1 MLQTENN
8 DSGKAKRVA
17 REILGY
23 FIAIVSAVI
32 VAVLIRIFIFEPF
45 IVPTPS
51 MEPTLMV
58 GDKVIINKLAYKFGD
73 IENGDIIAFHSTIE
87 GEKELVKRAIA
98 VEGDKIVLT
107 SDGEIFVNDE
117 RLSEDYVQ
125 PGQELSYLNQE
136 FIVGPGEIFVMGDN
150 RNNSFDSRFFGMI
163 PEENVF
169 GEFLIVYWPPS
180 RW

>member
-1 MLQTENN
+1 MPQTENID
-8 DSGKAKRVA
+8 DSKAKRVA

-23 FIAIVSAVI
+23 VIAIVSAVI

-51 MEPTLMV
+51 MEPTLLV
-58 GDKVIINKLAYKFGD
+58 GDKVIINKLAYKFGE
-73 IENGDIIAFHSTIE
+73 IKKGDIIAFHSTTE

-98 VEGDKIVLT
+98 VEGDKIILT
-107 SDGEIFVNDE
+107 SEGEVFVNGE
-117 RLSEDYVQ
+117 RINEDYIQ
-125 PGQELSYLNQE
+125 SGQGLSYLNQE
-136 FIVGPGEIFVMGDN
+136 FILGPDEIFVMGDN
-150 RNNSFDSRFFGMI
+150 RNNSFDSRYFGMI

>member
-1 MLQTENN
+1 MPQTNKN
-8 DSGKAKRVA
+8 DDSRAKNIA

-23 FIAIVSAVI
+23 VIAILSAVI

-58 GDKVIINKLAYKFGD
+58 GDKVIINKLAYRFGPVK
-73 IENGDIIAFHSTIE
+73 NGDIVAFHSVTE

-98 VEGDKIVLT
+98 VEGDTIVLT
-107 SDGEIFVNDE
+107 SEGEVFVNGE
-117 RLSEDYVQ
+117 KVNEEYLP
-125 PGQELSYLNQE
+125 PGQDISYLNQE
-136 FIVGPGEIFVMGDN
+136 VTVGADQIFVMGDN
-150 RNNSFDSRFFGMI
+150 RNNSFDSRYFGLI
-163 PEENVF
+163 PEENIF

>member
-1 MLQTENN
+1 MPQTKTS
-8 DSGKAKRVA
+8 DGSKAKRVA

-23 FIAIVSAVI
+23 VIAIISAVI

-58 GDKVIINKLAYKFGD
+58 GDKVIINKLAYRIGSIKR
-73 IENGDIIAFHSTIE
+73 GDIIAFHSTTD
-87 GEKELVKRAIA
+87 GGKELVKRAIA
-98 VEGDKIVLT
+98 VEGDQIVLT
-107 SDGEIFVNDE
+107 SEGEVFVNDE
-117 RLSEDYVQ
+117 KVIEDYLME
-125 PGQELSYLNQE
+125 GQNISYLNQE
-136 FIVGPGEIFVMGDN
+136 ILVGEDEVFVMGDN
-150 RNNSFDSRFFGMI
+150 RNNSFDSRYFGMI

>member
-1 MLQTENN
+1 MPQTDNK
-8 DSGKAKRVA
+8 DGSKAKTVA

-23 FIAIVSAVI
+23 IIAIVSAVI

-58 GDKVIINKLAYKFGD
+58 GDKVIINKLAYRFGEVKKGD
-73 IENGDIIAFHSTIE
+73 IFAFHSTTE
-87 GEKELVKRAIA
+87 GGKEIVKRAMA
-98 VEGDKIVLT
+98 VEGDKIILT
-107 SDGEIFVNDE
+107 SEGEIYVNDE
-117 RLSEDYVQ
+117 KIIEDYLQ

-136 FIVGPGEIFVMGDN
+136 FVVGKDEIFAMGDN
-150 RNNSFDSRFFGMI
+150 RNNSFDSRYFGMI

-169 GEFLIVYWPPS
+169 GKFLIVYWPPS

>member
-1 MLQTENN
+1 MPQTQNN
-8 DSGKAKRVA
+8 DGSKAKRVA

-23 FIAIVSAVI
+23 IIAIASAVI

-51 MEPTLMV
+51 MEPTLLV
-58 GDKVIINKLAYKFGD
+58 GDKVIINKLAYKFG
-73 IENGDIIAFHSTIE
+73 EVKKGDIIAFHSTTE

-98 VEGDKIVLT
+98 VEGDRIVLT
-107 SDGEIFVNDE
+107 SEGEVFVNDE
-117 RLSEDYVQ
+117 KVNEDYIQ
-125 PGQELSYLNQE
+125 QGQSLSYLNQE
-136 FIVGPGEIFVMGDN
+136 FIVGPDEIFVMGDN
-150 RNNSFDSRFFGMI
+150 RNNSFDSRFFGMV
-163 PEENVF
+163 PEDNVF

>member
-1 MLQTENN
+1 MPQTENN

-23 FIAIVSAVI
+23 IIAIVSAVI
-32 VAVLIRIFIFEPF
+32 VAILIRLFIFEPF

-51 MEPTLMV
+51 MEPTLLV
-58 GDKVIINKLAYKFGD
+58 GDKVIINKLAYKLG
-73 IENGDIIAFHSTIE
+73 EVKNGDIIAFHSTTE

-98 VEGDKIVLT
+98 VEGDRIVLT
-107 SDGEIFVNDE
+107 SEGEIYVNDE
-117 RLSEDYVQ
+117 KVIEDYIQ
-125 PGQELSYLNQE
+125 PGQDLSYLNQE
-136 FIVGPGEIFVMGDN
+136 FIVGPDEIFVMGDN
-150 RNNSFDSRFFGMI
+150 RNNSFDSRYFGMI

>member
-1 MLQTENN
+1 MPQTQNN
-8 DSGKAKRVA
+8 DASKAKRVA

-23 FIAIVSAVI
+23 IIAIVSAVI

-51 MEPTLMV
+51 MEPTLLV
-58 GDKVIINKLAYKFGD
+58 GDKVIINKLAYKFG
-73 IENGDIIAFHSTIE
+73 EVKNGDIIAFHSTTE

-107 SDGEIFVNDE
+107 SEGEIFVNSE
-117 RLSEDYVQ
+117 KVIEDYIQ
-125 PGQELSYLNQE
+125 TEQNLSYLNQE
-136 FIVGPGEIFVMGDN
+136 FTVGPDEIFVMGDN
-150 RNNSFDSRFFGMI
+150 RNNSFDSRYFGMV

>member
-1 MLQTENN
+1 MPQTENN
-8 DSGKAKRVA
+8 DGSKAKRIA

-23 FIAIVSAVI
+23 IIAIVSAVI
-32 VAVLIRIFIFEPF
+32 VAILIRVFIFEPF

-51 MEPTLMV
+51 MEPTLLV
-58 GDKVIINKLAYKFGD
+58 GDKVIINKLAYRFG
-73 IENGDIIAFHSTIE
+73 EVKKGDIIAFHSTIE

-98 VEGDKIVLT
+98 VEGDKLVLT
-107 SDGEIFVNDE
+107 SEGEIFVNDE
-117 RLSEDYVQ
+117 KISEDYIQ
-125 PGQELSYLNQE
+125 EGQSLSYLNQE
-136 FIVGPGEIFVMGDN
+136 FILGPDEIFVMGDN
-150 RNNSFDSRFFGMI
+150 RNNSFDSRYFGMV

>member
-1 MLQTENN
+1 MPQTDKN
-8 DSGKAKRVA
+8 SGSKTKRVA

-23 FIAIVSAVI
+23 TIAVISAVI
-32 VAVLIRIFIFEPF
+32 VAVLIRLFIFEPF

-58 GDKVIINKLAYKFGD
+58 GDKVIINKLSYRFGQV
-73 IENGDIIAFHSTIE
+73 ERGDIIAFHSTTE
-87 GEKELVKRAIA
+87 GDKELVKRAIA
-98 VEGDKIVLT
+98 VEGDRIVLT
-107 SDGEIFVNDE
+107 SQGEIFVNDE
-117 RLSEDYVQ
+117 KMDEDYLK
-125 PGQELSYLNQE
+125 PGPDISYLNQE
-136 FIVGPGEIFVMGDN
+136 VTVDPGEVFVMGDN
-150 RNNSFDSRFFGMI
+150 RNNSFDSRYFGMV

>member
-1 MLQTENN
+1 MPQNQNN
-8 DSGKAKRVA
+8 DGRKAKIVA

-23 FIAIVSAVI
+23 IIAIVSAII
-32 VAVLIRIFIFEPF
+32 VAIIIRIFIFEPF

-51 MEPTLMV
+51 MEPTLLV
-58 GDKVIINKLAYKFGD
+58 GDKVIINKLAYKFGK
-73 IENGDIIAFHSTIE
+73 ITKGDIIAFHSTTE

-107 SDGEIFVNDE
+107 SEGEIFVNDE
-117 RLSEDYVQ
+117 KVNEDYIQ
-125 PGQELSYLNQE
+125 QGQNLSYLNQE
-136 FIVGPGEIFVMGDN
+136 FIVGPDEIFVMGDN
-150 RNNSFDSRFFGMI
+150 RNNSFDSRYFGMV
-163 PEENVF
+163 PEDNVF